1 MEPSGPSP
9 EPPAPA
15 QACCGGGSLPIV
27 LVTVAAIVGALLAAN
42 AWRRAPSG
50 GTATTPASAAVAAT
64 DWTPSP
70 RPAGE
75 TVSLAIDFG
84 NGARREFA
92 ALPHRAGMTIGDLL
106 RAAQAFRPA
115 IAFVHEGE
123 GEMAF
128 LTSLEGVANEG
139 GDGRYWIYRV
149 DGATGTV
156 SYDKQ
161 TLEPGAAVLWEFR
174 RGE

>member
-1 MEPSGPSP
+1 
-9 EPPAPA
+9 
-15 QACCGGGSLPIV
+15 V
-27 LVTVAAIVGALLAAN
+27 LVAGAAIVAAMLAGN
-42 AWRRAPSG
+42 AWRREPSG
-50 GTATTPASAAVAAT
+50 GTGATATPAAGAAT
-64 DWTPSP
+64 GWAPAP
-70 RPAGE
+70 RPDGE

-106 RAAQAFRPA
+106 RAAEQFRPA
-115 IAFVHEGE
+115 LAFTHQGD

-139 GDGRYWIYRV
+139 GDGRYWIYSV

-156 SYDKQ
+156 SYEQ
-161 TLEPGAAVLWEFR
+161 QALEPGSAVLWEFR